1 MVPKAPSSGF
11 HLPTSHFRSI
21 FASKSSTLTILH
33 AILIAIIE
41 GLTEFLPISS
51 TGHMILLSHLL
62 GTGEDEFTKTFEIFI
77 QLGAILAIV
86 ILYARKFLLKPEIY
100 VKLFVAFLPS
110 AVLGFLFYK
119 IIKSYLFNHWVVAV
133 SLILGG
139 VVLIV
144 IDKRLHASQAD
155 DQADLSQ
162 LSYRTAL
169 FIGIFQVISMI
180 PGVSRAAATI
190 IGGMANGLSKKQAA
204 EFSFLL
210 AIPTMAAASGYDLL
224 KFEGTI
230 TGDQWGLL
238 ILGFVV
244 AFITA
249 IGAVIWFV
257 KLLERYGFA
266 GFGWYRIG
274 IGVLFLLFAGW
285 SA

>member
-1 MVPKAPSSGF
+1 MLFGA
-11 HLPTSHFRSI
+11 
-21 FASKSSTLTILH
+21 SSTSTFRFIFTHKSCTLSTQD
-33 AILIAIIE
+33 AILTAILE

-62 GTGEDEFTKTFEIFI
+62 GNGEDEFTKTFEIFI

-86 ILYARKFLLKPEIY
+86 FLYARKFLLKPEIY
-100 VKLFVAFLPS
+100 FKLFVAFLPS

-119 IIKSYLFNHWVVAV
+119 IIKTYLFNHWVVAV

-144 IDKRLHASQAD
+144 IDKRLHARQAD
-155 DQADLSQ
+155 DHADLAQ

-169 FIGIFQVISMI
+169 FIGLFQVISMI

-190 IGGMANGLSKKQAA
+190 IGGMVNGLSKKQAA

-230 TGDQWGLL
+230 SGDQWMLL
-238 ILGFVV
+238 IIGFAV

-266 GFGWYRIG
+266 GFGWYRIAIG
-274 IGVLFLLFAGW
+274 ILFLLFAGW
-285 SA
+285 A

>member
-1 MVPKAPSSGF
+1 M
-11 HLPTSHFRSI
+11 T
-21 FASKSSTLTILH
+21 TLD
-33 AILIAIIE
+33 AILTAILE

-51 TGHMILLSHLL
+51 TGHMILLSYLL
-62 GTGEDEFTKTFEIFI
+62 GNGEDEFTKTFEIFI

-86 ILYARKFLLKPEIY
+86 LLYARKFLLKPQIY
-100 VKLFVAFLPS
+100 FKLFVAFLPS
-110 AVLGFLFYK
+110 AILGFLFYTF
-119 IIKSYLFNHWVVAV
+119 IKTYLFNHWVVAI

-139 VVLIV
+139 VVLII
-144 IDKRLHASQAD
+144 IDKWLHTKEEEDSG
-155 DQADLSQ
+155 DLSEI
-162 LSYRTAL
+162 SYRTAL
-169 FIGIFQVISMI
+169 FIGLFQVISMI

-190 IGGMANGLSKKQAA
+190 IGGMVNGMSKKRAA

-244 AFITA
+244 SFITA

-274 IGVLFLLFAGW
+274 IGILFLLFAGMGT
-285 SA
+285 S

>member
-1 MVPKAPSSGF
+1 M
-11 HLPTSHFRSI
+11 
-21 FASKSSTLTILH
+21 TILH
-33 AILIAIIE
+33 AILIAILE

-62 GTGEDEFTKTFEIFI
+62 GYGEDDFTKTFEIFI

-86 ILYARKFLLKPEIY
+86 FLYARKFLLKPEIY
-100 VKLFVAFLPS
+100 YKLFIAFLPS

-119 IIKSYLFNHWVVAV
+119 IIKTYLFNHWVVAI

>member
-1 MVPKAPSSGF
+1 
-11 HLPTSHFRSI
+11 
-21 FASKSSTLTILH
+21 
-33 AILIAIIE
+33 
-41 GLTEFLPISS
+41 
-51 TGHMILLSHLL
+51 MILLSHLL
-62 GTGEDEFTKTFEIFI
+62 GYGEDEFTKTFEIFI

-86 ILYARKFLLKPEIY
+86 FLYARKFLLKPEIY
-100 VKLFVAFLPS
+100 YKLFVAFLPS
-110 AVLGFLFYK
+110 AILGFLFYK
-119 IIKSYLFNHWVVAV
+119 IIKTYLFNHWVVAI

-144 IDKRLHASQAD
+144 IDKRLHARPEAD
-155 DQADLSQ
+155 KADLAQ
-162 LSYRTAL
+162 VSYRTAL
-169 FIGIFQVISMI
+169 MIGLFQVISMV

-190 IGGMANGLSKKQAA
+190 IGGMVNGLSKKQAA

-230 TGDQWGLL
+230 TSDQWGLL
-238 ILGFVV
+238 ILGFMV

-257 KLLERYGFA
+257 KLLERHGFA

-274 IGVLFLLFAGW
+274 IGVLFLLFATV
-285 SA
+285 A